1 MLADQTR
8 RLPASFDL
16 DADIRTGGFE
26 YPEGGPIQLVALF
39 QWGAARHLQE
49 TPLSD
54 DQRIVD
60 EDDGR
65 VRLSGTVNDTWL
77 LRWRLLGFGAN
88 VEVLEPATL
97 REEMAGTARRMVW
110 RVTGQR
116 EQSPG
121 GFT

>member
-1 MLADQTR
+1 LLADQPR

-16 DADIRTGGFE
+16 DADIRTGGLE

-39 QWGAARHLQE
+39 QRGAARHLQE

-65 VRLSGTVNDTWL
+65 VRLSATVNDTSL
-77 LRWRLLGFGAN
+77 LRWWLLGFGAS
-88 VEVLEPATL
+88 VEALEPGAL

-110 RVTGQR
+110 RVTGQL
-116 EQSPG
+116 EKSPG
-121 GFT
+121 GFI

>member
-1 MLADQTR
+1 MLADQPR

-39 QWGAARHLQE
+39 QRGAARHLQE

-54 DQRIVD
+54 DQRTVD

-65 VRLSGTVNDTWL
+65 VRLSGTINDTSL
-77 LRWRLLGFGAN
+77 LRWWLPGFGAS
-88 VEVLEPATL
+88 VEVLEPAAL
-97 REEMAGTARRMVW
+97 REEMASTARRMVW

-116 EQSPG
+116 EKSPG